1 MPAASAAWARPG
13 FYIAIVGTVLWTV
26 GYAVDI
32 AVATAVSNWLS
43 APAGSEAAAHAVV
56 TGLTAVSRG
65 SFPTAV
71 VVDWLAFAF
80 LSFGM
85 LRSAVYPRWLSWP
98 GLVFGVAGILLGIV
112 QVFSGREGTFN
123 LFTVLFALTM
133 LWLLATGIWVARKAW

>member
-1 MPAASAAWARPG
+1 MDR
-13 FYIAIVGTVLWTV
+13 GTGPCLTW
-26 GYAVDI
+26 
-32 AVATAVSNWLS
+32 SRSW
-43 APAGSEAAAHAVV
+43 PRAG
-56 TGLTAVSRG
+56 G
-65 SFPTAV
+65 SL